1 MAKSFSNPGYTSEL
15 PSANERFLAKVLVHS
30 LNDGFRTPSDFLRHF
45 PPQALMTA
53 LDIARDLRA
62 RILAGTAGVHEKI
75 AKRKSTAAAAEDL
88 QLALDEGVTEP
99 ARVLELLPSDDRVRY
114 LDAQLLWK
122 FVVEDEFWSAT
133 DTDPTRH
140 RRSAARLTFM
150 LEQALEEKLVNLQDV
165 TDGITFDEIAER
177 LPEPELRKIVK
188 HALNGSRTSTPL
200 DEESLL
206 DVVPLSELV
215 RFIPLDH
222 TWQKVVLAKIAGPAG
237 FAPVDEPAAKPAEP
251 ATEADDIAKE
261 PAKEGVPAEAAG
273 VPASPEASGSSGAVP
288 PAKPERKKSKAKN
301 SQGPTLDVDIDVD
314 EFEKVLPADLGAI
327 EIRESERPLE
337 DEARRR
343 VTQRL
348 MVLDRLPPSHASLSL
363 PILLSIESMY
373 ADLLTLGS
381 DEEREACIRES
392 FPNETHLRT
401 AMLAL
406 IELLDPNVNT
416 KDPVISEADVD
427 SLMKVV
433 LFEERQ
439 RYEQARASGHP
450 VSPVPPPVAMR
461 RASVPTSSGLRR
473 SATPPPLPQSATD
486 SDDAKRAR

>member
-1 MAKSFSNPGYTSEL
+1 MPNPTRNPSYSSEL
-15 PSANERFLAKVLVHS
+15 PSATERFLSKVLVHA
-30 LNDGFRTPSDFLRHF
+30 LKDGFRTPSDFLRHF
-45 PPQALMTA
+45 PPQSLMSA

-75 AKRKSTAAAAEDL
+75 AKRKSTGAAAEDL

-99 ARVLELLPSDDRVRY
+99 AAILELFPPDDRVRY
-114 LDAQLLWK
+114 LDAQALWK
-122 FVVEDEFWSAT
+122 FVVEDEFWTAT
-133 DTDPTRH
+133 ETDAARH

-150 LEQALEEKLVNLQDV
+150 LEQALEEKLLNLQDV
-165 TDGITFDEIAER
+165 TDGITFDEIAAR
-177 LPEPELRKIVK
+177 LPEAELRKVVK
-188 HALNGSRTSTPL
+188 HALDSSRSGSPL

-206 DVVPLSELV
+206 EVVPLAELV

-222 TWQKVVLAKIAGPAG
+222 VWQKVLLGKVARPAG
-237 FAPVDEPAAKPAEP
+237 FAADEEPSAATAAPA
-251 ATEADDIAKE
+251 
-261 PAKEGVPAEAAG
+261 PAKAEEPPKKEEPSATKAA
-273 VPASPEASGSSGAVP
+273 AVP
-288 PAKPERKKSKAKN
+288 PAKPKRDKAKVKEAAT
-301 SQGPTLDVDIDVD
+301 PTLDVDIDVD
-314 EFEKVLPADLGAI
+314 ELEKVLPSDVEPI
-327 EIRESERPLE
+327 EIRDSERPLE

-348 MVLDRLPPSHASLSL
+348 TVLDRLPPSHASLSL

-373 ADLLTLGS
+373 ADLLTLSS
-381 DEEREACIRES
+381 DEGREACIRES
-392 FPNETHLRT
+392 FPNESHLRT

-406 IELLDPNVNT
+406 IELLDPTVNT

-439 RYEQARASGHP
+439 RYEQARAAGHP
-450 VSPVPPPVAMR
+450 ASAVPPPVSMR
-461 RASVPTSSGLRR
+461 RGSVPAPGAAVRR
-473 SATPPPLPQSATD
+473 SATPPPLPQTSSE